1 MPDQTE
7 TIDLLRQSAILSDL
21 SADTLD
27 RIAAITERRTYDEG
41 DAVYQIGD
49 DALEV
54 FIVATGRVRFTLGVG
69 NRAGSSDSLMTTGHV
84 FGWAALIEDQ
94 PRRLAT
100 AECLEPSELLAVEGS
115 ALLDVFEA
123 DTAAGY
129 SVMRR
134 LAAMIARN
142 FMEVLAS

>member
-7 TIDLLRQSAILSDL
+7 TTDLLRQSEILSDL

-27 RIAAITERRTYDEG
+27 RIAAITARRTYDEG

-54 FIVATGRVRFTLGVG
+54 FIVAKGRVRFTLGVG
-69 NRAGSSDSLMTTGHV
+69 NRGGSSGSLMTAGHV

-100 AECLEPSELLAVEGS
+100 AECLEPSEVLAVRGS
-115 ALLDVFEA
+115 TLLDIFEA
-123 DTAAGY
+123 DSAAGY

-142 FMEVLAS
+142 FMEVLTS